1 MTEEITKTTE
11 FDPALDREVREL
23 LVTARVGLLLKANF
37 FGNLATRMKLVNAD
51 SWCPTAA
58 TDGRNFYYN
67 SEFIKSLRPAEREFL
82 FGHEVLHCVYDH
94 IGRRGERDPQ
104 LWNIANDYC
113 VNADLKKHGVGEFI
127 TTVDCLYDT
136 KYIGWSSEQVYD
148 DLYEN
153 AEKIDADDLIK
164 KLLDEH
170 LDDKG
175 DGNSNGENG
184 NDDANGDSSS
194 KRPVISEEERKQIRD
209 EIKEAMLAAAQGS
222 DPGTLPKGV
231 RRMVQDLVDPQLNWR
246 DLLQVTMQSKI
257 KDDYTWNRPSRRSW
271 HIDAVL
277 PGHNDAETVNIAI
290 ALDLS
295 GSIRETQI
303 RDFLS
308 EVQGITETFTSF
320 TLHVFSFDTEI
331 YNYQVFNSDNLDSIA
346 EYECIGGGG
355 TAFSCIF
362 NFLKEE
368 QIDPDQLVIFT
379 DGYVSDWGDP
389 DYCDTLFIL
398 HSFGDSAETP
408 YGTAVKYDSD
418 RNT

>member
-1 MTEEITKTTE
+1 MTEEVVEKTE
-11 FDPALDREVREL
+11 FDPVLDGEVREM

-37 FGNLATRMKLVNAD
+37 FGNLATRLKLVNAD

-94 IGRRGERDPQ
+94 FGRRGDRDPK

-113 VNADLKKHGVGEFI
+113 VNADLKKYGVGEFI

-136 KYIGWSSEQVYD
+136 KYIGWGSEQVYD
-148 DLYEN
+148 DLFDN
-153 AEKIDADDLIK
+153 AEKIDVN
-164 KLLDEH
+164 KLLEKILDEH
-170 LDDKG
+170 LDG
-175 DGNSNGENG
+175 S
-184 NDDANGDSSS
+184 GDSDDDSS
-194 KRPVISEEERKQIRD
+194 DGRPTLSEEEKKQIRD
-209 EIKEAMLAAAQGS
+209 EIKEATLAAAQGS
-222 DPGTLPKGV
+222 DPGSLPKGV
-231 RRMVQDLVDPQLNWR
+231 RRMVQDLTDPQLDWR
-246 DLLQVTMQSKI
+246 GLLQVTMQSKI

-271 HIDAVL
+271 HMDAVL
-277 PGHNDAETVNIAI
+277 PGHNDAETIDIAV

-295 GSIRETQI
+295 GSIRESQI

-308 EVQGITETFTSF
+308 EVQGITETFVSF
-320 TLHVFSFDTEI
+320 NLHVFSFDTEV

-362 NFLKEE
+362 NFLKNE
-368 QIDPDQLVIFT
+368 QINPEQLVVFT
-379 DGYVSDWGDP
+379 DGFVHDWGDP
-389 DYCDTLFIL
+389 DYCDTLFII
-398 HSFGDSAETP
+398 HSFGDKINTP
-408 YGTAVKYDSD
+408 YGTAVKYTSE
-418 RNT
+418 NNP

>member
-1 MTEEITKTTE
+1 MTEEVTEKTE
-11 FDPALDREVREL
+11 FDPVLDREVREM

-37 FGNLATRMKLVNAD
+37 FGNLATRLKLVNAD

-94 IGRRGERDPQ
+94 FGRRGDRDPQ

-148 DLYEN
+148 DLFDN
-153 AEKIDADDLIK
+153 AEKIEVD
-164 KLLDEH
+164 KLLEKILDEH
-170 LDDKG
+170 LDGSGSG
-175 DGNSNGENG
+175 DADN
-184 NDDANGDSSS
+184 SSS
-194 KRPVISEEERKQIRD
+194 DGRPTLSEEEKKQIRD
-209 EIKEAMLAAAQGS
+209 EIKEATLAAAQGS
-222 DPGTLPKGV
+222 DPGSLPKGV
-231 RRMVQDLVDPQLNWR
+231 RRMVQDLIEPQLDWR
-246 DLLQVTMQSKI
+246 ELLQVTMQSKI

-271 HIDAVL
+271 HIEAVL
-277 PGHNDAETVNIAI
+277 PGHNDAETVDIAI

-295 GSIRETQI
+295 GSIRESQI

-308 EVQGITETFTSF
+308 EVQGITETFVSF
-320 TLHVFSFDTEI
+320 NLHVFSFDTEV
-331 YNYQVFNSDNLDSIA
+331 YNYHVFNSENLDSIA

-362 NFLKEE
+362 NFLKDE
-368 QIDPDQLVIFT
+368 QIEPEQLVVFT
-379 DGYVSDWGDP
+379 DGFVHDWGDP

-398 HSFGDSAETP
+398 HSSVDRAETP
-408 YGTAVKYDSD
+408 YGTAVKYTPKDNS
-418 RNT
+418 